1 MNFSINLEFFLD
13 RISDDIHKNL
23 MTEHHNLIT
32 ENKEALNKY
41 IKFKKDLLNLYQQY
55 NFNIT
60 KNKNINFNKK
70 YFDIIKFMHELEVNI
85 KFLEH
90 NAINQKEL
98 YKNNKFYFTNFK

>member
-41 IKFKKDLLNLYQQY
+41 IKFKKDLLN
-55 NFNIT
+55 
-60 KNKNINFNKK
+60 
-70 YFDIIKFMHELEVNI
+70 
-85 KFLEH
+85 
-90 NAINQKEL
+90 
-98 YKNNKFYFTNFK
+98 

>member
-1 MNFSINLEFFLD
+1 
-13 RISDDIHKNL
+13 

-90 NAINQKEL
+90 DAINQKEFF
-98 YKNNKFYFTNFK
+98 KNNIFYFSNFK